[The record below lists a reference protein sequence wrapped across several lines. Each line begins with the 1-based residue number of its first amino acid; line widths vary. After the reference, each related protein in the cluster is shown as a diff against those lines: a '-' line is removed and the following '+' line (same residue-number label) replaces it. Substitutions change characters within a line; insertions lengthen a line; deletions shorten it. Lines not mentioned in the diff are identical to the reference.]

1 MMTPPSS
8 NNATGDTRE
17 ECLSGVV
24 ADAALH
30 GVTRIVLERDDSI
43 EKFDRKILYREFG
56 IRSEQCQEHDHLRPH
71 HRQRGTSSV
80 GTVGSESAARVS
92 ARGQWRGSVSGA
104 SGPRDE
110 APDRGQGDR

>member
-17 ECLSGVV
+17 ECLSAVV

-43 EKFDRKILYREFG
+43 EKFDRKILYREF
-56 IRSEQCQEHDHLRPH
+56 E
-71 HRQRGTSSV
+71 V
-80 GTVGSESAARVS
+80 NS
-92 ARGQWRGSVSGA
+92 ARSTITYAHTTASAEPLLWVPDAIAWSYARGGEWSARIRPLVIDVTNLS
-104 SGPRDE
+104 R
-110 APDRGQGDR
+110 